1 MHISTKNGTIVPKF
15 AMKLA
20 QTMVTWL
27 EVQENSC
34 LEATLCEE
42 FSYEPLACHVWY
54 FS

>member
-1 MHISTKNGTIVPKF
+1 ME
-15 AMKLA
+15 LA

-34 LEATLCEE
+34 LEATLSEE
-42 FSYEPLACHVWY
+42 FFCEPLAWHVWY